1 MYYIFCVLHL
11 DVIGMIDLLHPDET
25 ELLYKEMSV
34 NLFIRPKKPKKT
46 EKTKTK
52 NIYKE

>member
-1 MYYIFCVLHL
+1 MYYIFYVLHL

-25 ELLYKEMSV
+25 ELLYKEMSM
-34 NLFIRPKKPKKT
+34 NLFIRPKKPKQT

-52 NIYKE
+52 DIYKE